1 MLASSLF
8 LKIAVCPSLQMN
20 RNTVKTPTKLNFSS
34 LLVAYPVKH
43 RNCHLLCG
51 QTWASS
57 SKWTDTR
64 RCGKVPQLFRCAD
77 NGVSL
82 SQKPASSNHWEI
94 NNITAQICCTFTMTS
109 SVPPLL
115 RSAIG
120 GVAFGGLLYLVG
132 DTASDYLTFS
142 RLRAA
147 AVDLADQDEELKQL
161 VGLPYTTGFWYNSTL
176 GFSHRE
182 KVAHCTFQLQGSRRV
197 TDIAVKGGRQQ
208 GFKSNVLYNI
218 LGPGTWNLLSCQAMV
233 PSEGGLVEAR
243 SLIPQHREEREQQQQ
258 QLLLKHQQHQQP
270 QLQQQ
275 HAAGSSKSWWPW
287 RRGSSSSSSSAAAAG
302 VQQQQS

>member
-1 MLASSLF
+1 
-8 LKIAVCPSLQMN
+8 
-20 RNTVKTPTKLNFSS
+20 
-34 LLVAYPVKH
+34 
-43 RNCHLLCG
+43 
-51 QTWASS
+51 
-57 SKWTDTR
+57 
-64 RCGKVPQLFRCAD
+64 
-77 NGVSL
+77 
-82 SQKPASSNHWEI
+82 
-94 NNITAQICCTFTMTS
+94 MTS

-120 GVAFGGLLYLVG
+120 GVAFGGFLYLVG
-132 DTASDYLTFS
+132 DTASDYLTYS

-147 AVDLADQDEELKQL
+147 AVELADQDEELKQL

-176 GFSHRE
+176 GFSHRD

-197 TDIAVKGGRQQ
+197 TDIAVKAGRQQ

-258 QLLLKHQQHQQP
+258 QQQRGKPSPAAAAAAAAAGCQP
-270 QLQQQ
+270 CQEQQQ
-275 HAAGSSKSWWPW
+275 QQAAGSSRSWWPW
-287 RRGSSSSSSSAAAAG
+287 RCSNSSSSNSNSPAAAAG
-302 VQQQQS
+302 GQQS